1 MANNTKGDEELKNP
15 KAKLTR
21 TVAVRMSDAEYAK
34 LAEMAGDAAL
44 SLGAFIRFTLFG
56 IKNIS
61 EEGLLNENE

>member
-1 MANNTKGDEELKNP
+1 MANNKKGDEELKNP

-21 TVAVRMSDAEYAK
+21 TVAVRMSDAEYEQ
-34 LAEMAGDAAL
+34 LAEMASDAAL

-61 EEGLLNENE
+61 KEGLLNENE

>member
-1 MANNTKGDEELKNP
+1 MKNP

-56 IKNIS
+56 MKNIS
-61 EEGLLNENE
+61 TEGLLNENE

>member
-1 MANNTKGDEELKNP
+1 MANKPKGDKELKNP

-34 LAEMAGDAAL
+34 LSEMAGDAAL

-56 IKNIS
+56 MKKIS
-61 EEGLLNENE
+61 KEGMLDVH

>member
-1 MANNTKGDEELKNP
+1 MANNQKGDEELKNP

-34 LAEMAGDAAL
+34 LSEMAGDAAL

-56 IKNIS
+56 IKNIRT
-61 EEGLLNENE
+61 EGLLNENE

>member
-1 MANNTKGDEELKNP
+1 MANNKKGDEELKNP

-34 LAEMAGDAAL
+34 DAEMAGDAAL

-56 IKNIS
+56 MKKIS
-61 EEGLLNENE
+61 KEGMLDVH

>member
-1 MANNTKGDEELKNP
+1 MANKPKGDKKLKNP

-21 TVAVRMSDAEYAK
+21 TVAVRMSDTEYEQ

-56 IKNIS
+56 MKKIS
-61 EEGLLNENE
+61 KEGMLDVR

>member
-1 MANNTKGDEELKNP
+1 MANKPKGDKELKNP

-21 TVAVRMSDAEYAK
+21 TVAVRMSDTEYEQ

-56 IKNIS
+56 IKKIS
-61 EEGLLNENE
+61 KEGMLDVH

>member
-1 MANNTKGDEELKNP
+1 MANNKKGDEELKNP

-34 LAEMAGDAAL
+34 LAEMAVDAAL

-56 IKNIS
+56 MKKIS
-61 EEGLLNENE
+61 KEGMLDVH

>member
-1 MANNTKGDEELKNP
+1 MANKPKGDKELKNP

-21 TVAVRMSDAEYAK
+21 TVAVRMSDAEYEQ

-56 IKNIS
+56 MKKIS
-61 EEGLLNENE
+61 KEGIIDVH

>member
-1 MANNTKGDEELKNP
+1 MANKPKGDKELKNP

-21 TVAVRMSDAEYAK
+21 TVAVRMSDTEYEQ

-56 IKNIS
+56 MKKIS
-61 EEGLLNENE
+61 KEGMLDVH

>member
-1 MANNTKGDEELKNP
+1 MAYNKKGDEELKNP

-21 TVAVRMSDAEYAK
+21 TVAVRMSDAEYEQ
-34 LAEMAGDAAL
+34 LAEMASDAAL

-61 EEGLLNENE
+61 KEGLLNENE

>member
-1 MANNTKGDEELKNP
+1 MKNP

-21 TVAVRMSDAEYAK
+21 TVAVRMSDAEYEQ

-56 IKNIS
+56 MKKIS
-61 EEGLLNENE
+61 KEGILDVC

>member
-1 MANNTKGDEELKNP
+1 MKNP

-56 IKNIS
+56 MKNIRT
-61 EEGLLNENE
+61 EGLLNENE

>member
-34 LAEMAGDAAL
+34 LAEMAGNAAL
-44 SLGAFIRFTLFG
+44 SLGAFIRFTLLG
-56 IKNIS
+56 MKNIS
-61 EEGLLNENE
+61 TEGLLNENE

>member
-1 MANNTKGDEELKNP
+1 MKNP

-34 LAEMAGDAAL
+34 LSEMAGDAAL

-56 IKNIS
+56 IKNIRT
-61 EEGLLNENE
+61 EGLLNENE